1 MAPFSPPFRVNGGS
15 AGILDLT
22 SLTRRAKP
30 GAQFFY
36 SLARRCHKERPVHR
50 LASGCSCSRS
60 RWFSS
65 ATLTASLIWRRAPL
79 TFWSKYGTGRRSTWP
94 HSGSITRP
102 KGGDGRSLHWPGTV
116 QGWLRR
122 KPGNTHTRTCR
133 VRRGRRAIP
142 VCRSLSMG
150 AGTRVRNQNRPAGTN
165 GMAGCSNQR
174 ASPSMG
180 NAVARDSTWIS
191 SWLSIASA
199 LVEYKH
205 ERALPQYPSHPS
217 YRALSDLGSQA
228 GIPVFGVRY
237 ADDSSWFKVSPLNR
251 KAKDFVQRQKL
262 MTEREWVSMLYRTK
276 GRKMPEDLLDNRDFQ
291 L

>member
-150 AGTRVRNQNRPAGTN
+150 RRSPCSKPEPSGRNERDGGMLESASVTVN
-165 GMAGCSNQR
+165 GECCCPR
-174 ASPSMG
+174 FDLDF
-180 NAVARDSTWIS
+180 V
-191 SWLSIASA
+191 
-199 LVEYKH
+199 LVEY
-205 ERALPQYPSHPS
+205 S
-217 YRALSDLGSQA
+217 LSA
-228 GIPVFGVRY
+228 G
-237 ADDSSWFKVSPLNR
+237 
-251 KAKDFVQRQKL
+251 
-262 MTEREWVSMLYRTK
+262 
-276 GRKMPEDLLDNRDFQ
+276 
-291 L
+291 